1 MMRRKKE
8 EEEVR
13 ALMCKDMNKSK
24 GFSFLAHSAPGS
36 GSRLSTNVNNLNGP
50 IPSLETFYSWWF
62 FLAGLNQHFLYKRCD
77 NCLALDDS
85 VLYLS
90 TEIGLQ

>member
-1 MMRRKKE
+1 MRRKKE
-8 EEEVR
+8 EEEEVR
-13 ALMCKDMNKSK
+13 AFMGKDMNNSK

-36 GSRLSTNVNNLNGP
+36 CSRLSANVNSLNGP

-90 TEIGLQ
+90 TEIRLQ